1 MEGEQALNS
10 VTADDLKEVRSY
22 LTYTRVDSDTGE
34 ATDRGGRIQ
43 VKSLPTEGMSY
54 QLKVDYLLLDGS
66 SDYTCIPLIGHNYI
80 GKNDYSDPDDK
91 LQLTRATAAADHNT
105 MYMYLDPSVN
115 ALKDTSL
122 KADHDVGKYTSDY
135 YLSKAYQNKA
145 RTIAAVSL
153 KAYNENTNKP
163 IYERDSATGEKNLK
177 TEKILW
183 LYPEAPSENTADY
196 RYFLKFK
203 LSDLDNTTK
212 VTFSIIR
219 EIS

>member
-1 MEGEQALNS
+1 
-10 VTADDLKEVRSY
+10 
-22 LTYTRVDSDTGE
+22 
-34 ATDRGGRIQ
+34 
-43 VKSLPTEGMSY
+43 MSY

-66 SDYTCIPLIGHNYI
+66 SDYTCIPLIGLNYI

-91 LQLTRATAAADHNT
+91 LQLTKATAAADHNT

-122 KADHDVGKYTSDY
+122 KAEHETGTYTSDY

-163 IYERDSATGEKNLK
+163 IYARDSATGEILK

-183 LYPEAPSENTADY
+183 LYPEAPSEDTADY

-212 VTFSIIR
+212 DDIQYHPGQNLKFDMTVYYLTAKM
-219 EIS
+219 